1 MKQQLPFQQP
11 QGFTLIELVVV
22 IAILAILSAFA
33 LPRFA
38 DMADEA
44 HKSSV
49 EGSGGAMAA
58 SVALARSQWLANG
71 SSGAVINLPGYGDET
86 IDTSDQG
93 WPTGVNGNTNPDAM
107 SNTECRDLWIKLLQ
121 TSAPSVSTGTGSDYQ
136 ASVNGGDCRYTYQ
149 RDTTG
154 NYVQY
159 DPNEGEVFTVIN

>member
-11 QGFTLIELVVV
+11 RGFTLIELVVV

>member
-1 MKQQLPFQQP
+1 MKQQLQFQQS

-44 HKSSV
+44 HRSSV

-58 SVALARSQWLANG
+58 AVALARSQWLANG

-86 IDTSDQG
+86 IDTSDEG

-121 TSAPSVSTGTGSDYQ
+121 SSAPSVSTGIGSDYQ

-149 RDTTG
+149 RDTEN